1 MTPADPQDHEQEESQ
16 PGNADAHDH
25 GKRWRSGRSGL
36 DIAREAL
43 AAARADAR
51 SKGLNLRTSA
61 SFPESR
67 STPQTSRARLRG
79 SARGEEL
86 RSGPGPDDRD
96 PQGLARAVDRLTTE
110 RGWGVELAVGSVLGR
125 WDEFVGADVAAHA
138 QPEGFTDGTLVVRTD
153 STAWATQLRLLAP
166 TLRRHLDA
174 ELGAGVV
181 RRISVLGP
189 TAPSWHKGAY
199 HIKGRG
205 PRDTYG

>member
-1 MTPADPQDHEQEESQ
+1 MTADDPHQDVQDQ
-16 PGNADAHDH
+16 GQADQGQADQ
-25 GKRWRSGRSGL
+25 RPSRRSGL
-36 DIAREAL
+36 DVAREAL

-51 SKGLNLRTSA
+51 SKGLHLRKSA
-61 SFPESR
+61 SAPTRGSEQGQR
-67 STPQTSRARLRG
+67 NRLRG

-138 QPEGFTDGTLVVRTD
+138 QPEGFTDGVLVVRTD

-166 TLRRHLDA
+166 TLRTRLDA

-181 RRISVLGP
+181 RRINVLGP
-189 TAPSWHKGAY
+189 TAPSWHKGAF